1 MSLRVDATTVAEG
14 RMKAVLTVASLCL
27 CLATGRPAWS
37 QQQALVPP
45 VPATLTAEHWRADLR
60 SMAEQMERRHMNLYH
75 TVSREQFARAVAEL
89 DARIPALQRHEI
101 IVGMMRIAAMVGD
114 AHTNVSPLKD
124 TKFEFRSLPLK
135 LYLFE
140 DGLYVRAAAP
150 EYAALVGAKVE
161 AFGGVAADEA
171 IGRVG
176 EISPRDNEITPKMYA
191 PIFLGMP
198 PILHAL
204 GLAPGADAAVLRLSK
219 SGRRWTATVPAA
231 GVDPSWPPDT
241 DISLVTPE
249 GWTDARTTPAPP
261 LWLQAPLD
269 YHRIIELP
277 EQKALYVQ
285 FNMVTDIKDQSVEQF
300 AKQIS
305 QRSRA
310 LNPRALVLDVRLNRG
325 GNGDLRHALVREL
338 VRAEDEDTKL
348 FVLTWR
354 GAFSAT
360 QFILDDLARLTDAV
374 LIGEPAS
381 SKPNSYGDSYRNILP
396 NSGLTVRTSIR
407 WHQIGH
413 TGNRPWTPVDIATP
427 YRFADYAAGRDP
439 ALETALTYKPRPSL
453 ADLALAAAKASG
465 GDGVRRA
472 FEAYQADPANRYLD
486 LQTAVIAAGLKLHHD
501 KRTAQA
507 VELLAAASA
516 RYPSNAD
523 YSLVHAQF
531 AELAGDRETA
541 RRAAARTLDLDPDN
555 RSARS
560 LLERLHVPAS

>member
-1 MSLRVDATTVAEG
+1 
-14 RMKAVLTVASLCL
+14 
-27 CLATGRPAWS
+27 
-37 QQQALVPP
+37 
-45 VPATLTAEHWRADLR
+45 
-60 SMAEQMERRHMNLYH
+60 MNLYH

-101 IVGMMRIAAMVGD
+101 VVGLMRIAAMVGD

-124 TKFEFRSLPLK
+124 TKFGFRSLPLK

-150 EYAALVGAKVE
+150 EHATLVGAKVE
-161 AFGGVAADEA
+161 AVGGVAAAEA
-171 IGRVG
+171 IRRVG

-198 PILHAL
+198 EILHAL
-204 GLAPGADAAVLRLSK
+204 KLAPASDAAVLSLSK
-219 SGRRWTATVPAA
+219 GGRSWTVSVPAG

-249 GWTDARTTPAPP
+249 GWVDARSTPAPP
-261 LWLQAPLD
+261 MWLQAPLD
-269 YHRIIELP
+269 YHRMIELP
-277 EQKALYVQ
+277 EHKALYVQ
-285 FNMVTDIKDQSVEQF
+285 FNMVTDVKDQSVEQF
-300 AKQIS
+300 AKRIS
-305 QRSRA
+305 QRSKS

-338 VRAEDEDTKL
+338 VRAEDEDTRL

-360 QFILDDLARLTDAV
+360 QFVLDDLARLTDAV

-381 SKPNSYGDSYRNILP
+381 SKPNSYGDSYRNTLP

-413 TGNRPWTPVDIATP
+413 TGNRPWTSVDIATP

-439 ALETALTYKPRPSL
+439 ALQAALNYTPRPSL
-453 ADLALAAAKASG
+453 ADLASAAAKTSG
-465 GDGVRRA
+465 GDGVRKA
-472 FEAYQADPANRYLD
+472 FDAFRSDPANRYAD
-486 LQTAVIAAGLKLHHD
+486 LQPAVIGAGFKLHAD
-501 KRTAQA
+501 RRTAEA
-507 VELLAAASA
+507 VDLLAAASA
-516 RYPSNAD
+516 RYPANAD
-523 YSLVHAQF
+523 YTLVHAQF
-531 AELAGDRETA
+531 ADLAGDRETA
-541 RRAAARTLDLDPDN
+541 RRAAARTLELDPDN

-560 LLERLHVPAS
+560 LLERLQSPAS